1 MTTMTTHESTAT
13 PHDTTADEAASQ
25 RPTRRSGRR
34 RRWTGLAFCAPLLL
48 LVAALV
54 VWPIISLVRYSFTD
68 YGGLTDPVWVGLKN
82 YRFLIRWQD
91 FHRIVLNNVVILL
104 GLLIWVS
111 VPFVLAIILFGRR
124 GANVVRTILF
134 IPAMLSPIIVG
145 NVFRIIL
152 ADDGPV
158 NSSLRA
164 VGLGAIAPGWLSDG
178 DFVLVTLALV
188 ICWATMGSGILFY
201 TSGLSA
207 ISPSYIEA
215 AKLDGANWRQIVWYI
230 YRPALRPITRFW
242 TLLLTVTTVTGFFPW
257 VYGLTLGGPGVS
269 STTLDFAVYLTL
281 NQGNQL
287 GRGAAIAVVS
297 VVLVLLVLSGQS
309 VMRLVRKDGDW
320 S

>member
-1 MTTMTTHESTAT
+1 MTTMTSDELATRTEHRTDAVTSTH
-13 PHDTTADEAASQ
+13 
-25 RPTRRSGRR
+25 RPRRRR
-34 RRWTGLAFCAPLLL
+34 RRWTGLAFCAPLLA
-48 LVAALV
+48 LVAVLV

-82 YRFLIRWQD
+82 YRFLLKWQD
-91 FHRIVLNNVVILL
+91 FHRIVLNNILILL

-111 VPFVLAIILFGRR
+111 VPFVLAITLFGRR

-158 NSSLRA
+158 NSTLRA
-164 VGLGAIAPGWLSDG
+164 VGLGAVAPGWLSDG

-242 TLLLTVTTVTGFFPW
+242 ILLLTVTTVTGFFPW

-309 VMRLVRKDGDW
+309 VMRLVRQDSDW